1 MSLGEAFITVR
12 ADTSAFK
19 TELAAQV
26 KAILDAQQTTVRVSP
41 TTSGSSDPQAA
52 AAKALSDLQAQILR
66 DDLANIQVEAAAER
80 DAQVIRVA
88 EARAANDAIKQA
100 NADLAASNAAG
111 IAELKA
117 RYGELAAAE
126 AAAYAEGAAAAKA
139 ANDALFASNAA
150 GIADLKARY
159 NELAAAE
166 VAAYAEG
173 AAAAKA
179 IEDAL
184 FASNAA
190 GIAELKARYGELAA
204 AEAAAYAEGA
214 AAAKAANDAIK
225 ASNATLAASNAAGIA
240 ELKAR
245 YGELAAAEAAAY
257 AENAVRSRAA
267 TAAAKAEEDSIGG
280 LGNALGDLFTKSRNA
295 GSAIENIV
303 NVFKELP
310 LPAQIGVLVAA
321 AGAIEAAFV
330 TAITAV
336 SAAADAALAKI
347 GLTAAGSIEDVRNEL
362 SAAFGVNV
370 GQQLSDSLLQI
381 STSSGIA
388 EAALGGVVVQL
399 QGLGLS
405 APQATGVLNAF
416 VAAVDAA
423 GLHGQGAATAIGAL
437 EKAFGSAAASS
448 KFTTTSIKSFS
459 DLLPSLSKTAIVAQ
473 LVADGVGKNAAAVDR
488 LLAAGKVTT
497 TQGLTAVQLVA
508 AKAPQTGGQSVGGIV
523 DTTKNAISNALG
535 AAFDNKDTLAKIQG
549 LATTIQKALSDPKF
563 TAELTKG
570 FGDFADF
577 LQKVLPKAFD
587 LFQKGTAEAD
597 AFIKRFGPDIVGLI
611 GDIDGAFT
619 AITTKGTPANDVL
632 QGFEATVGGIVGIV
646 QFFKPLLD
654 ALGNAFGAAGIE
666 IKLASDILRGN
677 FSGAIHDAEDAL
689 KDIANVALDAFKQID
704 DIVIASLQVL
714 LKVVS
719 EAVGAFNAIPLVPN
733 IPIGPINDA
742 IGLLGS
748 VKSAVDDIPSLKNVD
763 ITVNTAQ
770 ASAALS
776 ALDSQIAALFATTGS
791 GAAGDSAANADTIT
805 GILNGQGFFSP
816 GTGPGAAAAAAT
828 SGSKSGSSSGATAAQ
843 TAAKTL
849 ATAAATFKT
858 ALAGFTTAIG
868 GAQTVAAVDAAFK
881 TLQSAIDTEDKAL
894 GKAEPTGLVTYLAK
908 QKAALDKAASEVE
921 LGLSERASFL
931 AQASVAAANPNV
943 AGISGILNQLQGT
956 LARTTE
962 FAKDVKKLQ
971 AEGLNQTAIQQLLAV
986 GPTAAGL
993 QAANDLIQASAAQI
1007 GQINSVQTQIG
1018 QQGENLGTTL
1028 AANFKSAGVQ
1038 AAAGLIDGLRS
1049 ALPALEKQMTT
1060 LASAMD
1066 KQIKKDLGIHSPS
1079 TLFAAHGA
1087 NIVAGLAKGI
1097 NDSAVPSV
1105 PTPTLGKLGLGHG
1118 STDNSV
1124 TFGPGSIVVN
1134 GGNNPKETG
1143 SAIGSAIVDVLL
1155 ARRLSSALA
1164 S

>member
-26 KAILDAQQTTVRVSP
+26 KAILDEQQ
-41 TTSGSSDPQAA
+41 
-52 AAKALSDLQAQILR
+52 
-66 DDLANIQVEAAAER
+66 
-80 DAQVIRVA
+80 DAIRVA
-88 EARAANDAIKQA
+88 PTVGGGGGSSSAAKTDVNDA
-100 NADLAASNAAG
+100 LNAA
-111 IAELKA
+111 A
-117 RYGELAAAE
+117 LAS
-126 AAAYAEGAAAAKA
+126 AKA
-139 ANDALFASNAA
+139 ALLAEQTDEFIRLGSA
-150 GIADLKARY
+150 G
-159 NELAAAE
+159 
-166 VAAYAEG
+166 
-173 AAAAKA
+173 
-179 IEDAL
+179 
-184 FASNAA
+184 
-190 GIAELKARYGELAA
+190 
-204 AEAAAYAEGA
+204 
-214 AAAKAANDAIK
+214 AKAAEDISKGVADGAKGAEDA
-225 ASNATLAASNAAGIA
+225 
-240 ELKAR
+240 
-245 YGELAAAEAAAY
+245 
-257 AENAVRSRAA
+257 V
-267 TAAAKAEEDSIGG
+267 GG
-280 LGNALGDLFTKSRNA
+280 LGNALGDLFTKTRNA

-310 LPAQIGVLVAA
+310 PPAQLGLLVVA

-362 SAAFGVNV
+362 NAAFGVNV

-405 APQATGVLNAF
+405 APEATGVLNAF

-423 GLHGQGAATAIGAL
+423 GLHGQGAATAVGAL
-437 EKAFGSAAASS
+437 EKAFGSAATSS

-473 LVADGVGKNAAAVDR
+473 LVADGVGKNAAAVDK

-497 TQGLTAVQLVA
+497 TQGLTAVQKVA
-508 AKAPQTGGQSVGGIV
+508 AAAPQTATPSVGGIV

-535 AAFDNKDTLAKIQG
+535 AAFDNPETLAKIQG
-549 LATTIQKALSDPKF
+549 LATTIQKALSNPKF

-587 LFQKGTAEAD
+587 LFQKGTDEAD
-597 AFIKRFGPDIVGLI
+597 KFIKRFGPDIVGLI

-632 QGFEATVGGIVGIV
+632 QGFETAIGGIVGIV

-654 ALGNAFGAAGIE
+654 ALGNGFGAAGIE
-666 IKLASDILRGN
+666 IKLASDILTGN
-677 FSGAIHDAEDAL
+677 FSGALNDAEQAL
-689 KDIANVALDAFKQID
+689 KDIGNVALDVFKQVA
-704 DIVIASLQVL
+704 DIVLETA
-714 LKVVS
+714 KVAIEALAEMAGAANHIPFVHIDVS
-719 EAVGAFNAIPLVPN
+719 ALNDAVGVI
-733 IPIGPINDA
+733 DA
-742 IGLLGS
+742 T
-748 VKSAVDDIPSLKNVD
+748 K
-763 ITVNTAQ
+763 
-770 ASAALS
+770 S
-776 ALDSQIAALFATTGS
+776 ALDSIPNFTDKEVHVGITVTQQTVIDAGGIPTNNQATADSINSQLRTNSESNAAS
-791 GAAGDSAANADTIT
+791 
-805 GILNGQGFFSP
+805 
-816 GTGPGAAAAAAT
+816 AAAAAAASAAT
-828 SGSKSGSSSGATAAQ
+828 SGSKSGGGSNAAQ

-858 ALAGFTTAIG
+858 ALTGFTTAIG

-931 AQASVAAANPNV
+931 AQATVAAANPNV

-962 FAKDVKKLQ
+962 FAKDIKKLQ

-1038 AAAGLIDGLRS
+1038 AAAGLIDGLKS

-1079 TLFAAHGA
+1079 TLFAGHGA

-1134 GGNNPKETG
+1134 GGDNPKETG